1 MASAAETW
9 WKHRDSKR
17 EEDAST
23 QGLWNHQEM
32 EGPLVQTSVCPWVI
46 PEDFSH
52 GLPGLPQFATSKEG
66 SYPGDI
72 MILGIN
78 HNLGNP
84 SLKMEESFSPI
95 ALQYS
100 LGWVMRKTTAAI
112 KPGHDAMMPWLG
124 VFEHGLFP
132 KSNLKNE
139 FTSQRLGLSMAF
151 LSFPLLKQWI
161 LGYHLVN

>member
-1 MASAAETW
+1 
-9 WKHRDSKR
+9 
-17 EEDAST
+17 
-23 QGLWNHQEM
+23 
-32 EGPLVQTSVCPWVI
+32 
-46 PEDFSH
+46 
-52 GLPGLPQFATSKEG
+52 
-66 SYPGDI
+66 
-72 MILGIN
+72 
-78 HNLGNP
+78 
-84 SLKMEESFSPI
+84 
-95 ALQYS
+95 
-100 LGWVMRKTTAAI
+100 MRKTTAAI